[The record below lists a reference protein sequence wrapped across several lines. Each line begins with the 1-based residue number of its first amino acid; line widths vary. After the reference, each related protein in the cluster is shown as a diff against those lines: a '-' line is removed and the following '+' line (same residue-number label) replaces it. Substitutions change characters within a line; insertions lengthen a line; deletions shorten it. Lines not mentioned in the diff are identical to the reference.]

1 MPSNTVGQD
10 PNAHLF
16 YDVDWTRWLTARG
29 FVATDIVSTSF
40 AVPSPLVKTFAQ
52 LLIGGVARVWI
63 KSVPRGTGEH
73 VGTGPITMPKPD
85 AGAPNVTD
93 DFSFVLRSIER

>member
-1 MPSNTVGQD
+1 MPDKAGQD

-29 FVATDIVSTSF
+29 FVAADIDSIVW
-40 AVPSPLVKTFAQ
+40 AVPSPLVKTFE
-52 LLIGGVARVWI
+52 LLTDAVARVWI
-63 KSVPRGTGEH
+63 RNVPRGTGEH
-73 VGTGPITMPKPD
+73 TITCTIVMPKPD

-93 DFSFVLRSIER
+93 DFSFVLRSIDR